1 MSQVSFNL
9 CKFQTYSTDL
19 ETLVNGYQNGIAQKN
34 AKVLVILWNEN
45 DEIIFNFKKHL
56 KLTKYISTKRKL
68 LSFLASIYDPLG
80 LLNPFAFQLKVLFQK
95 VCVQKLLLEESFFD
109 SWLTKW
115 KVILHDLKGCESAKL
130 LRWYG
135 DDGNSG
141 KVDLHDFADASLKVC
156 LLRVR

>member
-1 MSQVSFNL
+1 MEL
-9 CKFQTYSTDL
+9 L
-19 ETLVNGYQNGIAQKN
+19 NGIAQKN

>member
-1 MSQVSFNL
+1 MSFNL

-34 AKVLVILWNEN
+34 AKVLVILWNEKS
-45 DEIIFNFKKHL
+45 DEIIFSFKKHL